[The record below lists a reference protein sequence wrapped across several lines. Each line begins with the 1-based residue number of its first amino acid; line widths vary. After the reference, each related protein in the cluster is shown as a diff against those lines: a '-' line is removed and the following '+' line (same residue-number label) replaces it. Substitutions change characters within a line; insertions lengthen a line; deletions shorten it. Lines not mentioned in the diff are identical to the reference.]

1 MPPRSKV
8 KSLPG
13 NVKTWLDQALAENNF
28 SDYEALSAELA
39 ERGFA
44 ISKSA
49 LHRYGQGF
57 EERLSALKMASEQA
71 KAIVSAAPDDE
82 GAVNEALLRLV
93 QERLF
98 KLLMDTE
105 GKVDLP
111 KMAKAAAELGRASV
125 VQKKWAAEVEVR
137 RAALQEAAAVA
148 EGAMASQGMS
158 KEAID
163 TIKRDIL
170 GIA

>member
-8 KSLPG
+8 KSLPAK
-13 NVKTWLDQALAENNF
+13 VKIWLDQALADNNF

-39 ERGFA
+39 DRGFA

-71 KAIVSAAPDDE
+71 KAIVTAAPDDE

-93 QERLF
+93 QEQIF
-98 KLLMDTE
+98 KLLMDTK
-105 GKVDLP
+105 GQVDLP
-111 KMAKAAAELGRASV
+111 KVAKAVAELGRASV

>member
-8 KSLPG
+8 VTLPPE
-13 NVKTWLDQALAENNF
+13 VKEWLDQALAESNF

-39 ERGFA
+39 GRGFA

-49 LHRYGQGF
+49 LHRYGQNF

-71 KAIVSAAPDDE
+71 KAIVTAAPDDE
-82 GAVNEALLRLV
+82 GSVNEALMRLV
-93 QERLF
+93 QEHLF
-98 KLLMDTE
+98 KLLMSED
-105 GKVDLP
+105 GKIDLP
-111 KMAKAAAELGRASV
+111 KVAKAVAELGRASV
-125 VQKKWAAEVEVR
+125 VQKKFAAEVEVR

-170 GIA
+170 GIS